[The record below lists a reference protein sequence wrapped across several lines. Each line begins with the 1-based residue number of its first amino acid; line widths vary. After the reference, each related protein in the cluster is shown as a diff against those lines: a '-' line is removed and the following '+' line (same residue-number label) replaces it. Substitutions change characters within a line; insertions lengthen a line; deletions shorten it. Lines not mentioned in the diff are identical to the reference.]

1 MSDDV
6 DIAQSRFAAALQAD
20 IRRERRLL
28 LAEIAILLFLLGLAV
43 LRYWVGR

>member
-1 MSDDV
+1 MSDD
-6 DIAQSRFAAALQAD
+6 DATAQSRFIAALQAD

-28 LAEIAILLFLLGLAV
+28 FGEIAILLFLLALAV